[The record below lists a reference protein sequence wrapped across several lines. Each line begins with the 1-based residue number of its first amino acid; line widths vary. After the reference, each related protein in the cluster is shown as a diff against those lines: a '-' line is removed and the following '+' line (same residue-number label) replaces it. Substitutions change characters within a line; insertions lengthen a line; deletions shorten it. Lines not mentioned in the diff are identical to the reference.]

1 MTLHV
6 GAASVT
12 AIAVPT
18 GYVIDDGANVALYA
32 GNPLG
37 FGKAVMLDRY
47 DLVLL
52 SSAGVPS
59 GCTVTVN
66 PAETMCPVS
75 RFMVREIRRWR
86 RRWTSCSQ

>member
-52 SSAGVPS
+52 SSAWKAARSTTTAPTLS
-59 GCTVTVN
+59 T
-66 PAETMCPVS
+66 PAKRTNS
-75 RFMVREIRRWR
+75 R
-86 RRWTSCSQ
+86 